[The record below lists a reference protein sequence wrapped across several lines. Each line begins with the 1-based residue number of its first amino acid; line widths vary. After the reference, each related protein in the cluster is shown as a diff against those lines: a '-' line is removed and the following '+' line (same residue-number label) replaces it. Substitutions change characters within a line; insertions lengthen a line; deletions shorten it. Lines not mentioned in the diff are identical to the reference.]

1 MSKDIRN
8 GLEVLTRTDLV
19 NNLIVEMDRL
29 EAIPSIMR
37 TIARLSEKDEEI
49 IKLARHVENIVLT
62 AHNELDYM
70 QERIEKAGVVG
81 GLAEIL
87 PTIPTSIRVED

>member
-1 MSKDIRN
+1 MAREIRS
-8 GLEVLTRTDLV
+8 GLEVLTRADIA
-19 NNLIVEMDRL
+19 NNLTCEMDRL
-29 EAIPSIMR
+29 EVIPSIMR

-49 IKLARHVENIVLT
+49 TKLTRHVENIALT

-70 QERIEKAGVVG
+70 QECIEKAGVVG

-87 PTIPTSIRVED
+87 PTMPTSIRVED